1 MLSQYANSPKYVSLY
16 NSLCDLFSNAQ
27 TMEDWYNIVFNLKTA
42 QGYGLD
48 VWGSILN
55 KGRLLT
61 YKNPKLIDLAIREG
75 IVTLRSG
82 SVVWSPNGTSG
93 GIKQYRKTVI
103 PRDITLEPTLSGNGE
118 AFVFYTPNG
127 LVVWKEE
134 DVLAKNTL
142 NPTPV
147 NQDAIRYNGDNNLM
161 ETTDDGGTTWASAQ
175 YSFPVAKITY
185 VDGVVTG
192 FENIFNGF
200 FYMYNLFGV
209 LPGVY
214 GYFPNGFNT
223 ENQKINEYFE
233 VDSVLTTF
241 LANSVTGNSH
251 FFIASNNGNLYLAA
265 VENYSEGTIEPTSF
279 PCVWLDTNTNT
290 TKYKI
295 SQDGSWSDVLYSM
308 VAEFSATNSI
318 IGSLS
323 ISEAYTDR
331 DETIYLQ
338 GAQTVNGVPY
348 TDEQIEDLYR
358 TTLFLKAMQNITN
371 ATLQSINSMF
381 LEFFSDKGVCFA
393 YEYDVMK
400 LRVVVGFF
408 TTKIERAIFTNLLP
422 KPTGVLMGMEF
433 IEPGQYFGHYVAG
446 YTPEEQPY
454 APLDQKPFYW

>member
-1 MLSQYANSPKYVSLY
+1 MLSQYANSPKYVSIY

-27 TMEDWYNIVFNLKTA
+27 TMEDWYNIVFNIKTA

-55 KGRLLT
+55 QGRLLT
-61 YKNPKLIDLAIREG
+61 YKNPKLIDLALKNG
-75 IVTLRSG
+75 VVTLRSG
-82 SVVWSPNGTSG
+82 SIVWRPNGISG
-93 GIKQYRKTVI
+93 GIKQYRNTVV
-103 PRDITLEPTLSGNGE
+103 PRDVSLEPELSGSGE

-127 LVVWKEE
+127 LVVWNDE

-142 NPTPV
+142 DPVPT
-147 NQDAIRYNGDNNLM
+147 NQDAIRYNETTNEM
-161 ETTDDGGTTWASAQ
+161 ETTDDGGTTWTSEQ
-175 YSFPVAKITY
+175 CTFPVAKIIY
-185 VDGVVTG
+185 ADGVVTG

-200 FYMYNLFGV
+200 FYMYNVFGV

-214 GYFPNGFNT
+214 GYFPNGYNA

-233 VDSVLTTF
+233 VDSILLTS
-241 LANSVTGNSH
+241 LDSVETGNSH
-251 FFIASNNGNLYLAA
+251 FFIGSNNGTLFLEA
-265 VENYSEGTIEPTSF
+265 VKNYSEGSIEPISF
-279 PCVWLDTNTNT
+279 PCVWFDTTTNT
-290 TKYKI
+290 TKYKENEE
-295 SQDGSWSDVLYSM
+295 DSWTTVMYSM
-308 VAEFSATNSI
+308 VAEFSSNNSVI
-318 IGSLS
+318 NSLS
-323 ISEAYTDR
+323 VSEAYTDR

-348 TDEQIEDLYR
+348 TDKQIEDLYR